1 MLSEELKRRH
11 SVMILTGAGVLDQL
25 GAAVLDK
32 TEAIANSASCIKPPP
47 TVKQVTLNENLDE
60 FAKELKAAAGKPV
73 WFVFKGNDDPKPY
86 ENLMTL
92 MDDNTKLVH
101 NGEEIPLAVDAGQRV
116 VFVEQSCEK
125 MSPAAISRCGII
137 IAYST
142 DEAINKAAEAAAAAA
157 KEAASKAADAAA
169 EAASEAAKN
178 ASAMAGDLMASAKS
192 LF

>member
-1 MLSEELKRRH
+1 M
-11 SVMILTGAGVLDQL
+11 G
-25 GAAVLDK
+25 VLDK

-47 TVKQVTLNENLDE
+47 TVKQVILNENLDE

-142 DEAINKAAEAAAAAA
+142 DEAINKAA
-157 KEAASKAADAAA
+157 DAAA

-192 LF
+192 L